1 MTLLPSEK
9 SKFQGPG
16 DLQTPET
23 LSTESNPEWHP
34 HLYDPTNPEK
44 EKYLNLKNEFK
55 FKLNIWH
62 TFEIDANL
70 GAIVLERGALVD
82 VLANLWILLGS
93 DVASIARTDVAATSQ
108 VLTAVLASAVAGIGA
123 RAGRVAAALVRL
135 VLAVVLQVAD
145 QFLRHAVAV
154 GARKLLVGIA
164 RLGPLGA
171 ERHVVLVRAVLAV
184 VVAVANLPAQNAPA
198 VVALEPI
205 PTTTLVGA
213 LFRFLVRIVS
223 AVVDAVTAIF
233 NVDANVIV
241 AFKTFRRAVFSV

>member
-1 MTLLPSEK
+1 MASALVRSYKPRRK
-9 SKFQGPG
+9 KKFV
-16 DLQTPET
+16 EI
-23 LSTESNPEWHP
+23 
-34 HLYDPTNPEK
+34 
-44 EKYLNLKNEFK
+44 KNEFK
-55 FKLNIWH
+55 LKLNIWH

-108 VLTAVLASAVAGIGA
+108 ILAAVLASAVAGIGA

-145 QFLRHAVAV
+145 QFLGHAVAV

-164 RLGPLGA
+164 RLGPFGA

-198 VVALEPI
+198 VVALESI
-205 PTTTLVGA
+205 PTATLVGA

-223 AVVDAVTAIF
+223 AIVDAVTAIF

-241 AFKTFRRAVFSV
+241 AFKTFRWAVFPV

>member
-1 MTLLPSEK
+1 MI
-9 SKFQGPG
+9 
-16 DLQTPET
+16 LQTPK
-23 LSTESNPEWHP
+23 
-34 HLYDPTNPEK
+34 K
-44 EKYLNLKNEFK
+44 EKCLNLKNEFK

-145 QFLRHAVAV
+145 QFLGHAVAV